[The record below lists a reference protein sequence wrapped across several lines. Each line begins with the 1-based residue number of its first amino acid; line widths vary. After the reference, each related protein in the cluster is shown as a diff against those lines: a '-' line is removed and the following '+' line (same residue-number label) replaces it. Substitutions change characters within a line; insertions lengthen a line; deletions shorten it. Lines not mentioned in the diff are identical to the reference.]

1 MKFFSIL
8 SSFVLTLAA
17 YSSVSAQTPP
27 TGAGSGNPAVAAQR
41 VEKLGGP
48 STPISGAGASVV
60 STASLAIDGA
70 TAGDETRFHLKKI
83 EFVGAEQLPQDQ
95 LRRYAAV
102 LEGKEVTLGQM
113 NILARR
119 VRLVAR
125 KAGLLVAVVRVPP
138 QEITDGV
145 VRIVVTPGKY
155 GQVKVSGARHYSEEF
170 VRRFFS
176 MATAKGFVDAKSLY
190 HSLLILN
197 EYPDIAVQARF
208 VAGRDPG
215 TSDVLLQVRDS
226 KPVHTVY
233 DYNNFGSRLVGRNR
247 AGATLTVGNAFT
259 QGDEFLI
266 RLVDSWPGRSH
277 IFTNAGYTLPINTH
291 GTRLSFQF
299 ADAETHVRGR
309 GLDALDIRGDANIY
323 SMVATHPW
331 VRTFTQIQNLSAT
344 LAAKSIT
351 NAFFGDQLTSVDE
364 LRTLTLATD
373 GARGDRLGRW
383 IYNIGV
389 SLGLNEFLG
398 GKPIG
403 APLNSRVGAG
413 NEFTKLTLDVLRNHD
428 LKKNRYLLIRS
439 GFQLSTEPLL
449 TAEQY
454 GIGGPDSVRGFIQ
467 SEALGDEGYTISAE
481 YRHEVFRSKKGTE
494 LVQAVA
500 FLDHGHVELKLPQVG
515 EVAERSL
522 TGAGAGLRAAIGPKA
537 SLRLD
542 VGFPISQSRNTD
554 GDDMVLYLQT
564 AMRF

>member
-1 MKFFSIL
+1 MAQGL
-8 SSFVLTLAA
+8 PVGASSA
-17 YSSVSAQTPP
+17 
-27 TGAGSGNPAVAAQR
+27 NPAAAAQR
-41 VEKLGGP
+41 VEKIAQP
-48 STPISGAGASVV
+48 DVSAKSTGTSAL
-60 STASLAIDGA
+60 STASLAIEGA
-70 TAGDETRFHLKKI
+70 NAGDETKFFLKRVD
-83 EFVGAEQLPQDQ
+83 FVGAEKLPKNQLK
-95 LRRYAAV
+95 RYASV
-102 LEGKEVTLGQM
+102 LEGKEVTLGQV

-145 VRIVVTPGKY
+145 VRIVVTAGRY
-155 GQVKVSGARHYSEEF
+155 GQVKVSGAKHYTEEF
-170 VRRFFS
+170 VRRFFLP
-176 MATAKGFVDAKSLY
+176 ATQGGVVNSESLY
-190 HSLLILN
+190 RQLLILN
-197 EYPDIAVQARF
+197 EFPDLAVQSRF
-208 VAGRDPG
+208 VAGREPG

-247 AGATLTVGNAFT
+247 VGATLTVGNAFT
-259 QGDEFLI
+259 QGDEFLL

-277 IFTNAGYTLPINTH
+277 IFTNAGYSFPISGR
-291 GTRLSFQF
+291 GTKLSFQF

-309 GLDALDIRGDANIY
+309 GLDALNIRGDANIY
-323 SMVATHPW
+323 SLIATHPW
-331 VRTFTQIQNLSAT
+331 VRTFTQVQNLSAT
-344 LAAKSIT
+344 VSAKSIT
-351 NAFFGDQLTSVDE
+351 NLFFGDQVTSQDE

-383 IYNIGV
+383 IYSVGAAFG
-389 SLGLNEFLG
+389 LGELLG
-398 GKPIG
+398 GKPNNS
-403 APLNSRVGAG
+403 ALNSRVGAG
-413 NEFTKLTLDVLRNHD
+413 NEFAKLSVDVLRNQD
-428 LKKNRYLLIRS
+428 LKKNRYLLIRT
-439 GFQLSTEPLL
+439 GFQVSTEPLL

-481 YRHEVFRSKKGTE
+481 YRQQVYRSKKGTE

-522 TGAGAGLRAAIGPKA
+522 TGAGVGLRAAIGPKA

-542 VGFPISQSRNTD
+542 LGMPISQARNAD
-554 GDDMVLYLQT
+554 GDDVLLYVQS
-564 AMRF
+564 AIRF